1 MEVAVG
7 TKLELCAA
15 MRELQEKV
23 VDDLALFAKRLLEKP
38 QKPFKQLKIPQH
50 AALEDQDRDQD
61 PGRAKAEPERAKA
74 EPGEKVKVEQ
84 ESDDEA
90 SAQEALVEAPPEP
103 LEPPEP
109 FDNPGSMAAE
119 ALMSKVELVALHKLV
134 KLGKGDEG
142 KKNGMWCR
150 CCKVAFEARNR
161 AKVFQHVRSQQH
173 RAKFFTDVKKEPT
186 PPAPVSEATESV
198 RKDVCDGISLN
209 GSFGKKTRLGSDL
222 RPVWDEFVQY
232 ADLSEASN
240 INGMATHRI
249 VRLCQSDD
257 WRLQHRTCFEG
268 NSNEPTSVP
277 VSVGADGE
285 AVCSSCLQLG
295 NCRRLLQRVTDFVK
309 DLDMVRLLFKLMF
322 AADKV
327 EEFKESLTSKAIY
340 TRRCK
345 VAYDAFLSMSGPELH
360 TKVRHVWYGKQ
371 GVKSTEAMKHFME
384 STVFPCLDCDPSNP
398 MKSSLL
404 DSLMKYMRCEESAD
418 VLEADLRM
426 VRAIVTGS
434 LNHHPAIHGL
444 VVACM
449 NRVTKE
455 ERGNSTFRD
464 AHRGLDLMILDDF
477 RQAAGVHPS
486 GSKMVMVEIQNLWL
500 SFYYSDYHWISFCI
514 YMLHDISAYF
524 WCYDSLGLFDPS
536 FGGLRWWWL
545 DVFDYQWLFSPEI
558 TIIDPRRWVPGDF
571 LIIHQ
576 DMSGDRVLDHISLL
590 E

>member
-1 MEVAVG
+1 MYDCFGFSSRLLRA
-7 TKLELCAA
+7 LESGH
-15 MRELQEKV
+15 
-23 VDDLALFAKRLLEKP
+23 LALSALRRWRWLLVPSWSFAPQCGSCRRRWLMIWHFLRNVCWRNQRNLSSSWRFHGMQPWKTRIQVEPKRSQARRWKRS
-38 QKPFKQLKIPQH
+38 Q
-50 AALEDQDRDQD
+50 AR
-61 PGRAKAEPERAKA
+61 RWRW
-74 EPGEKVKVEQ
+74 
-84 ESDDEA
+84 ESDGEA
-90 SAQEALVEAPPEP
+90 SAHLALVEAPPEP
-103 LEPPEP
+103 PEP
-109 FDNPGSMAAE
+109 FDPSASMAAE
-119 ALMSKVELVALHKLV
+119 ALMTKAELVALHKLV
-134 KLGKGDEG
+134 KLGAGEEG
-142 KKNGMWCR
+142 KKNGMFCR
-150 CCKVAFEARNR
+150 WCKVAFEARNR

-173 RAKFFTDVKKEPT
+173 RAKFFASIKKEPT

-198 RKDVCDGISLN
+198 RKDVCHGISLN

-232 ADLSEASN
+232 AELSEASN

-268 NSNEPTSVP
+268 NSNGPVAVP

-309 DLDMVRLLFKLMF
+309 DLDMVRFLFKLMF
-322 AADKV
+322 AADKA

-345 VAYDAFLSMSGPELH
+345 VTYDAFLSMSGPELH
-360 TKVRHVWYGKQ
+360 TKVRNVWYGKQ

-464 AHRGLDLMILDDF
+464 AHRGLDLMILDK
-477 RQAAGVHPS
+477 QQG
-486 GSKMVMVEIQNLWL
+486 
-500 SFYYSDYHWISFCI
+500 
-514 YMLHDISAYF
+514 
-524 WCYDSLGLFDPS
+524 
-536 FGGLRWWWL
+536 
-545 DVFDYQWLFSPEI
+545 
-558 TIIDPRRWVPGDF
+558 
-571 LIIHQ
+571 
-576 DMSGDRVLDHISLL
+576 
-590 E
+590 